1 VEQNIIGNRE
11 ETCKAS
17 FTRLRMWVIIQE
29 PKSGGAIKTYE
40 CGLARWALPPGSSL
54 LVAREGG
61 DIRGA
66 KGDTTVSKQHA
77 KITAGEAVPGGKPEV
92 WLEDIGSMFG
102 TFLNEEIL
110 SESQR
115 LASSKE
121 TGKAS
126 KALKEPRRLRD
137 NDRIRFG
144 VMTSFYRLKWV
155 TFRVTSS
162 MLKAKDAV
170 EGYLE
175 AIAPGT
181 QLQPQ
186 WTNLTSHLVMTSIS
200 LSLKVVNC
208 LASGVPIV
216 TPEYFRDFLAA
227 ADSKQA
233 LPVTSDY
240 TPPVTESQSESQ
252 LRDPNISFKVDSR
265 RAKLFT
271 SLTFIFQTEKEFQ
284 ACVTPIQL
292 AGGSARIWSPKDE
305 VEKASEPGVV
315 VMQPPSSVR
324 NSQTPAAAQWKRIS
338 NHLAGK
344 GLATTQSTHI
354 YLAIVHC
361 STATFCNPRRQ
372 TPSVL
377 PKQSVSLAEGRV
389 IALESQSQSAQ
400 PFAKPAPVAAAKSR
414 ADSAVS
420 VSTMSSAAPSTM
432 VSLRSQP
439 TPASLLSPAQNAAP
453 SPAPST
459 SGRVTN
465 FLSPAES
472 TQPLS
477 EMMSECVEPSQDL
490 SKMDTQLPSSLS
502 TQDIVPSAV
511 LSRKRNREDGTV
523 EARESKRGREELD
536 GDKADRDKI
545 SKSKSIQNSVLKES
559 GLKDFFSK
567 GEKVTNQD
575 QDLKANNLQL
585 KSRDMF
591 DTSPLKSTPA
601 PATQIQDS
609 KLESAIL
616 GDDDDED
623 IFGFGDQPSRSSGM
637 RKHETNTVA
646 APMSR
651 KRNKDGEDEDDIFG
665 FSPVKKVQSG
675 STQRCQLKETTSTT
689 NSALVHS
696 PPKKLPLSIEKVTP
710 GKKGVI
716 MDTSVIFQGF
726 IGKGDISLKPKPE
739 KVEGDEESQLS
750 KSFCKVTLNISLL
763 RTSQPRPSYVPAP
776 EPELLGRPTPNF
788 KNFKKQVIGRASCR
802 AKVPFGKYTESKNKP
817 GVEEWLAQNPDVSR
831 VEAEEEARH
840 KQEDG
845 FWDFLNSQEVK
856 NSGRMR
862 R

>member
-1 VEQNIIGNRE
+1 
-11 ETCKAS
+11 
-17 FTRLRMWVIIQE
+17 M
-29 PKSGGAIKTYE
+29 
-40 CGLARWALPPGSSL
+40 
-54 LVAREGG
+54 
-61 DIRGA
+61 
-66 KGDTTVSKQHA
+66 
-77 KITAGEAVPGGKPEV
+77 
-92 WLEDIGSMFG
+92 
-102 TFLNEEIL
+102 
-110 SESQR
+110 
-115 LASSKE
+115 
-121 TGKAS
+121 
-126 KALKEPRRLRD
+126 
-137 NDRIRFG
+137 
-144 VMTSFYRLKWV
+144 
-155 TFRVTSS
+155 
-162 MLKAKDAV
+162 
-170 EGYLE
+170 
-175 AIAPGT
+175 
-181 QLQPQ
+181 
-186 WTNLTSHLVMTSIS
+186 
-200 LSLKVVNC
+200 
-208 LASGVPIV
+208 
-216 TPEYFRDFLAA
+216 TPEYFRDFLVA

-420 VSTMSSAAPSTM
+420 VSTMSSAAPSTI

-502 TQDIVPSAV
+502 TQNIVPSAV

-523 EARESKRGREELD
+523 EARESKRGRGELD
-536 GDKADRDKI
+536 GEKADRDQI
-545 SKSKSIQNSVLKES
+545 TKSKAIQNSVLKES

-845 FWDFLNSQEVK
+845 FWDFLNSQEV
-856 NSGRMR
+856 GRIEKQPPEEFKSMVLSFQQR
-862 R
+862 YVE

>member
-1 VEQNIIGNRE
+1 
-11 ETCKAS
+11 
-17 FTRLRMWVIIQE
+17 M
-29 PKSGGAIKTYE
+29 
-40 CGLARWALPPGSSL
+40 
-54 LVAREGG
+54 
-61 DIRGA
+61 
-66 KGDTTVSKQHA
+66 
-77 KITAGEAVPGGKPEV
+77 
-92 WLEDIGSMFG
+92 
-102 TFLNEEIL
+102 
-110 SESQR
+110 
-115 LASSKE
+115 
-121 TGKAS
+121 
-126 KALKEPRRLRD
+126 
-137 NDRIRFG
+137 
-144 VMTSFYRLKWV
+144 
-155 TFRVTSS
+155 
-162 MLKAKDAV
+162 
-170 EGYLE
+170 
-175 AIAPGT
+175 
-181 QLQPQ
+181 
-186 WTNLTSHLVMTSIS
+186 
-200 LSLKVVNC
+200 
-208 LASGVPIV
+208 
-216 TPEYFRDFLAA
+216 TPEYFRDFLVA

-420 VSTMSSAAPSTM
+420 VSTMSSAAPSTI
-432 VSLRSQP
+432 VSLRSQS
-439 TPASLLSPAQNAAP
+439 TLASLLSPAQNAAP
-453 SPAPST
+453 SPAPLT

-477 EMMSECVEPSQDL
+477 DMMSECVEPSQDL
-490 SKMDTQLPSSLS
+490 SKLDTQLPSSLS
-502 TQDIVPSAV
+502 TQNIVPSAV

-523 EARESKRGREELD
+523 EVRESKRGREELD
-536 GDKADRDKI
+536 EDKADRDQI
-545 SKSKSIQNSVLKES
+545 TKSKSIQNSVLKES

-567 GEKVTNQD
+567 GEKVTNQH
-575 QDLKANNLQL
+575 QDLKANNLQP

-623 IFGFGDQPSRSSGM
+623 IFGFGDQPSRSSGV
-637 RKHETNTVA
+637 RKHETSTVA

-817 GVEEWLAQNPDVSR
+817 GEEGS
-831 VEAEEEARH
+831 
-840 KQEDG
+840 
-845 FWDFLNSQEVK
+845 
-856 NSGRMR
+856 
-862 R
+862 

>member
-1 VEQNIIGNRE
+1 
-11 ETCKAS
+11 
-17 FTRLRMWVIIQE
+17 MWVIIQE

-315 VMQPPSSVR
+315 VMQPPSSLR

-372 TPSVL
+372 TPCVL
-377 PKQSVSLAEGRV
+377 LKQSVSLAEGRV
-389 IALESQSQSAQ
+389 IALESQPQSAQ
-400 PFAKPAPVAAAKSR
+400 PFAKPAPVAPAKSLSR

-420 VSTMSSAAPSTM
+420 VSTMSSAAPSTI

-439 TPASLLSPAQNAAP
+439 TLASLLSPAQNAAP

-477 EMMSECVEPSQDL
+477 DMMSECVEPSQDL
-490 SKMDTQLPSSLS
+490 SKLDTQLPSSLS

-523 EARESKRGREELD
+523 EARKSKRGREELN
-536 GDKADRDKI
+536 GEKADRDQI
-545 SKSKSIQNSVLKES
+545 TKSKAIRNSVLKES
-559 GLKDFFSK
+559 GFKDFFSK
-567 GEKVTNQD
+567 GEKVTIQD

>member
-1 VEQNIIGNRE
+1 
-11 ETCKAS
+11 
-17 FTRLRMWVIIQE
+17 M
-29 PKSGGAIKTYE
+29 
-40 CGLARWALPPGSSL
+40 
-54 LVAREGG
+54 
-61 DIRGA
+61 
-66 KGDTTVSKQHA
+66 
-77 KITAGEAVPGGKPEV
+77 
-92 WLEDIGSMFG
+92 
-102 TFLNEEIL
+102 
-110 SESQR
+110 
-115 LASSKE
+115 
-121 TGKAS
+121 
-126 KALKEPRRLRD
+126 
-137 NDRIRFG
+137 
-144 VMTSFYRLKWV
+144 
-155 TFRVTSS
+155 
-162 MLKAKDAV
+162 
-170 EGYLE
+170 
-175 AIAPGT
+175 
-181 QLQPQ
+181 
-186 WTNLTSHLVMTSIS
+186 
-200 LSLKVVNC
+200 
-208 LASGVPIV
+208 

-240 TPPVTESQSESQ
+240 TPPVTESQ

-315 VMQPPSSVR
+315 VMQPPSSLR

-420 VSTMSSAAPSTM
+420 VSTMSSAAPSTI

-523 EARESKRGREELD
+523 EVRESKRGREELD
-536 GDKADRDKI
+536 EDKADRDQI
-545 SKSKSIQNSVLKES
+545 TKSKSIQNSVLKES
-559 GLKDFFSK
+559 GSKDLFSK

-575 QDLKANNLQL
+575 QDLKANNLQP

-609 KLESAIL
+609 KRESAIL

-845 FWDFLNSQEVK
+845 FWDFLNSQEV
-856 NSGRMR
+856 GRIEKQPPEEFKSLVLSFQQR
-862 R
+862 HVE

>member
-1 VEQNIIGNRE
+1 
-11 ETCKAS
+11 
-17 FTRLRMWVIIQE
+17 MWVIIQE

-126 KALKEPRRLRD
+126 KALEEPRRLRD

-175 AIAPGT
+175 AIAPGS

-227 ADSKQA
+227 ADSKQV

-292 AGGSARIWSPKDE
+292 AGGSARIWSTKDE
-305 VEKASEPGVV
+305 EEKASEPGVV

-377 PKQSVSLAEGRV
+377 LKQSVSRAEGRV
-389 IALESQSQSAQ
+389 IALESQSQTAQ
-400 PFAKPAPVAAAKSR
+400 PFAKPAPVAAAKSLSR

-420 VSTMSSAAPSTM
+420 VSTMSSAAPSTV
-432 VSLRSQP
+432 VSLRSQS
-439 TPASLLSPAQNAAP
+439 TPAQNAVP

-459 SGRVTN
+459 SRRITN

-472 TQPLS
+472 TQPLT
-477 EMMSECVEPSQDL
+477 EMMSDCVEPSQDL
-490 SKMDTQLPSSLS
+490 SKLDTQLPSSLS
-502 TQDIVPSAV
+502 TQDNVPSVV

-523 EARESKRGREELD
+523 EVRESKRGREELD
-536 GDKADRDKI
+536 GDKADRDQI
-545 SKSKSIQNSVLKES
+545 TKSRSIQNSVLKES

-567 GEKVTNQD
+567 GEKVTNQH
-575 QDLKANNLQL
+575 QDLKANNLQP

-591 DTSPLKSTPA
+591 DTSPLKTTPA

-616 GDDDDED
+616 GDNDDED
-623 IFGFGDQPSRSSGM
+623 IFGFGDQPSRSSGV
-637 RKHETNTVA
+637 RKHETSTVA
-646 APMSR
+646 ASISR

-675 STQRCQLKETTSTT
+675 STQRSQLKETTSTK

-696 PPKKLPLSIEKVTP
+696 PPKKLPLTIEKVTP

-763 RTSQPRPSYVPAP
+763 RASQPRPSYVPAP

-788 KNFKKQVIGRASCR
+788 KNFKKQVIGRSSCR

>member
-1 VEQNIIGNRE
+1 
-11 ETCKAS
+11 
-17 FTRLRMWVIIQE
+17 M
-29 PKSGGAIKTYE
+29 
-40 CGLARWALPPGSSL
+40 
-54 LVAREGG
+54 
-61 DIRGA
+61 
-66 KGDTTVSKQHA
+66 
-77 KITAGEAVPGGKPEV
+77 
-92 WLEDIGSMFG
+92 
-102 TFLNEEIL
+102 
-110 SESQR
+110 
-115 LASSKE
+115 
-121 TGKAS
+121 
-126 KALKEPRRLRD
+126 
-137 NDRIRFG
+137 
-144 VMTSFYRLKWV
+144 
-155 TFRVTSS
+155 
-162 MLKAKDAV
+162 
-170 EGYLE
+170 
-175 AIAPGT
+175 
-181 QLQPQ
+181 
-186 WTNLTSHLVMTSIS
+186 
-200 LSLKVVNC
+200 
-208 LASGVPIV
+208 
-216 TPEYFRDFLAA
+216 TPEYFRDFLVA

-420 VSTMSSAAPSTM
+420 VATMSSAAPSTI
-432 VSLRSQP
+432 VSLRSQS
-439 TPASLLSPAQNAAP
+439 TLASLLSPAQNAAP

-477 EMMSECVEPSQDL
+477 DMMSECVEPSQDL
-490 SKMDTQLPSSLS
+490 SKLDTQLPSSLS
-502 TQDIVPSAV
+502 TQNIVPSAV

-536 GDKADRDKI
+536 GEKADRDQI
-545 SKSKSIQNSVLKES
+545 TKSKSIQNSVLKES
-559 GLKDFFSK
+559 GSKDLFSK

-623 IFGFGDQPSRSSGM
+623 IFGFGDQPSRSSGV
-637 RKHETNTVA
+637 RKHETSTVA

-845 FWDFLNSQEVK
+845 FWDFLNSQEV
-856 NSGRMR
+856 GRIEKQPPEEFKSMVLSFQQR
-862 R
+862 YVE

>member
-1 VEQNIIGNRE
+1 
-11 ETCKAS
+11 
-17 FTRLRMWVIIQE
+17 M
-29 PKSGGAIKTYE
+29 
-40 CGLARWALPPGSSL
+40 
-54 LVAREGG
+54 
-61 DIRGA
+61 
-66 KGDTTVSKQHA
+66 
-77 KITAGEAVPGGKPEV
+77 
-92 WLEDIGSMFG
+92 
-102 TFLNEEIL
+102 
-110 SESQR
+110 
-115 LASSKE
+115 
-121 TGKAS
+121 
-126 KALKEPRRLRD
+126 
-137 NDRIRFG
+137 
-144 VMTSFYRLKWV
+144 
-155 TFRVTSS
+155 
-162 MLKAKDAV
+162 
-170 EGYLE
+170 
-175 AIAPGT
+175 
-181 QLQPQ
+181 
-186 WTNLTSHLVMTSIS
+186 
-200 LSLKVVNC
+200 
-208 LASGVPIV
+208 

-420 VSTMSSAAPSTM
+420 VSTMSSAAPSTI

-439 TPASLLSPAQNAAP
+439 TLASLLPPAQNAAP
-453 SPAPST
+453 SPAP

-477 EMMSECVEPSQDL
+477 EMMSECIEPSQDL

-536 GDKADRDKI
+536 GDKADRDQI
-545 SKSKSIQNSVLKES
+545 TKSKAIQNSVLKES

-845 FWDFLNSQEVK
+845 FWDFLNSQEV
-856 NSGRMR
+856 GRIEKQPPEEFKSLVLSFQQR
-862 R
+862 YVE

>member
-1 VEQNIIGNRE
+1 
-11 ETCKAS
+11 
-17 FTRLRMWVIIQE
+17 M
-29 PKSGGAIKTYE
+29 
-40 CGLARWALPPGSSL
+40 
-54 LVAREGG
+54 
-61 DIRGA
+61 
-66 KGDTTVSKQHA
+66 
-77 KITAGEAVPGGKPEV
+77 
-92 WLEDIGSMFG
+92 
-102 TFLNEEIL
+102 
-110 SESQR
+110 
-115 LASSKE
+115 
-121 TGKAS
+121 
-126 KALKEPRRLRD
+126 
-137 NDRIRFG
+137 
-144 VMTSFYRLKWV
+144 
-155 TFRVTSS
+155 
-162 MLKAKDAV
+162 
-170 EGYLE
+170 
-175 AIAPGT
+175 
-181 QLQPQ
+181 
-186 WTNLTSHLVMTSIS
+186 
-200 LSLKVVNC
+200 
-208 LASGVPIV
+208 

-536 GDKADRDKI
+536 GEKADRDQI
-545 SKSKSIQNSVLKES
+545 TKSKAIQNSVLKES

-845 FWDFLNSQEVK
+845 FWDFLNSQEV
-856 NSGRMR
+856 GRIEKQPPEEFKSLVLSFQQR
-862 R
+862 YVE

>member
-1 VEQNIIGNRE
+1 
-11 ETCKAS
+11 
-17 FTRLRMWVIIQE
+17 M
-29 PKSGGAIKTYE
+29 
-40 CGLARWALPPGSSL
+40 
-54 LVAREGG
+54 
-61 DIRGA
+61 
-66 KGDTTVSKQHA
+66 
-77 KITAGEAVPGGKPEV
+77 
-92 WLEDIGSMFG
+92 
-102 TFLNEEIL
+102 
-110 SESQR
+110 
-115 LASSKE
+115 
-121 TGKAS
+121 
-126 KALKEPRRLRD
+126 
-137 NDRIRFG
+137 
-144 VMTSFYRLKWV
+144 
-155 TFRVTSS
+155 
-162 MLKAKDAV
+162 
-170 EGYLE
+170 
-175 AIAPGT
+175 
-181 QLQPQ
+181 
-186 WTNLTSHLVMTSIS
+186 
-200 LSLKVVNC
+200 
-208 LASGVPIV
+208 

-372 TPSVL
+372 TPCVL
-377 PKQSVSLAEGRV
+377 LKQSVSLAEGRV

-420 VSTMSSAAPSTM
+420 VSTMSSAAPSTI
-432 VSLRSQP
+432 VSLRSQS
-439 TPASLLSPAQNAAP
+439 TLASLLSPAQNAAP
-453 SPAPST
+453 SPAPLT

-477 EMMSECVEPSQDL
+477 DMMSECVEPSQDL

-523 EARESKRGREELD
+523 EARESKRGRGELD
-536 GDKADRDKI
+536 GDKDDRDQI
-545 SKSKSIQNSVLKES
+545 TKSKSIQNSVLKES

-567 GEKVTNQD
+567 GEKVTNQH

-609 KLESAIL
+609 KLKSVIL
-616 GDDDDED
+616 GDDGDED

-651 KRNKDGEDEDDIFG
+651 KRNNDGEDEDDIFG

-845 FWDFLNSQEVK
+845 FWDFLNSQEV
-856 NSGRMR
+856 GRIEKQPPEEFKSMVLSFQQR
-862 R
+862 YVE

>member
-1 VEQNIIGNRE
+1 
-11 ETCKAS
+11 
-17 FTRLRMWVIIQE
+17 MWVIIQE

-420 VSTMSSAAPSTM
+420 VSTMSSAAPSTI

>member
-1 VEQNIIGNRE
+1 
-11 ETCKAS
+11 
-17 FTRLRMWVIIQE
+17 MWVIIQE

-252 LRDPNISFKVDSR
+252 LRDPHISFKVDSR

-420 VSTMSSAAPSTM
+420 VSTMSSAAPSTI

-536 GDKADRDKI
+536 GDKADRDQI
-545 SKSKSIQNSVLKES
+545 TKSKAIQNSVLKES

>member
-1 VEQNIIGNRE
+1 
-11 ETCKAS
+11 
-17 FTRLRMWVIIQE
+17 M
-29 PKSGGAIKTYE
+29 
-40 CGLARWALPPGSSL
+40 
-54 LVAREGG
+54 
-61 DIRGA
+61 
-66 KGDTTVSKQHA
+66 
-77 KITAGEAVPGGKPEV
+77 
-92 WLEDIGSMFG
+92 
-102 TFLNEEIL
+102 
-110 SESQR
+110 
-115 LASSKE
+115 
-121 TGKAS
+121 
-126 KALKEPRRLRD
+126 
-137 NDRIRFG
+137 
-144 VMTSFYRLKWV
+144 
-155 TFRVTSS
+155 
-162 MLKAKDAV
+162 
-170 EGYLE
+170 
-175 AIAPGT
+175 
-181 QLQPQ
+181 
-186 WTNLTSHLVMTSIS
+186 
-200 LSLKVVNC
+200 
-208 LASGVPIV
+208 
-216 TPEYFRDFLAA
+216 TPEYFRDFLVA

-420 VSTMSSAAPSTM
+420 VSTMSSAAPSTI
-432 VSLRSQP
+432 VSLRSQS
-439 TPASLLSPAQNAAP
+439 TLASLLSPAQNAAP

-523 EARESKRGREELD
+523 EARESKRGRGELD
-536 GDKADRDKI
+536 GDKDDRDQI
-545 SKSKSIQNSVLKES
+545 TKSKAIQNSVLKES

-845 FWDFLNSQEVK
+845 FWDFLNSQEV
-856 NSGRMR
+856 GRIEKQPPEEFR
-862 R
+862 LLVLSF

>member
-1 VEQNIIGNRE
+1 
-11 ETCKAS
+11 
-17 FTRLRMWVIIQE
+17 M
-29 PKSGGAIKTYE
+29 
-40 CGLARWALPPGSSL
+40 
-54 LVAREGG
+54 
-61 DIRGA
+61 
-66 KGDTTVSKQHA
+66 
-77 KITAGEAVPGGKPEV
+77 
-92 WLEDIGSMFG
+92 
-102 TFLNEEIL
+102 
-110 SESQR
+110 
-115 LASSKE
+115 
-121 TGKAS
+121 
-126 KALKEPRRLRD
+126 
-137 NDRIRFG
+137 
-144 VMTSFYRLKWV
+144 
-155 TFRVTSS
+155 
-162 MLKAKDAV
+162 
-170 EGYLE
+170 
-175 AIAPGT
+175 
-181 QLQPQ
+181 
-186 WTNLTSHLVMTSIS
+186 
-200 LSLKVVNC
+200 
-208 LASGVPIV
+208 

-420 VSTMSSAAPSTM
+420 VSTMSSAAPSTI

-490 SKMDTQLPSSLS
+490 SKMDTQLPSFLS

-523 EARESKRGREELD
+523 EAREPKRGREELD
-536 GDKADRDKI
+536 GEKADRDQI
-545 SKSKSIQNSVLKES
+545 TKSKAIQNSVLKES

-763 RTSQPRPSYVPAP
+763 RASQPRPSYVPAP

-788 KNFKKQVIGRASCR
+788 KNFKKQVIGRASCK

-845 FWDFLNSQEVK
+845 FWDFLNSQEV
-856 NSGRMR
+856 GRIEKQPPEEFKSLVLSFQQR
-862 R
+862 YVE